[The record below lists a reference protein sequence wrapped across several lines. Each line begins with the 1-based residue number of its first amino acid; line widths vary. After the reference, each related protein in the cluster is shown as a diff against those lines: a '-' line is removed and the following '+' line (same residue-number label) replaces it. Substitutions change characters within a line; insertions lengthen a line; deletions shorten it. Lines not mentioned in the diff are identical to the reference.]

1 MPASNR
7 RAVTGRPGN
16 RYAWTMTTLL
26 VADDHP
32 LFRRALAQAVRD
44 RIAVSAIHEA
54 ATLDQARSALRAEP
68 AIDLLLLDLHM
79 PGSRGL
85 MGLASLRA
93 EFPATA
99 VLMISAH
106 EDPRTVRRALAMG
119 AAGFIPK
126 RADPDQIGKAVA
138 TLLTGGEWLPHGFS
152 GLPGPGGDEDVADDE
167 QLASRL
173 ASLTAQQH
181 RVLELVADGLL
192 NKQIADRLGIQE
204 RTVKAHLTAIFERLE
219 VRNRTQ
225 AGILLRSLDLPDPSR
240 ELP

>member
-1 MPASNR
+1 
-7 RAVTGRPGN
+7 
-16 RYAWTMTTLL
+16 MTALL

-54 ATLDQARSALRAEP
+54 GTLDQARAVLQQQEN
-68 AIDLLLLDLHM
+68 IDLLLLDLHM
-79 PGSRGL
+79 PGSHGL
-85 MGLASLRA
+85 MGLAGLRA

-99 VLMISAH
+99 VVMISAH

-126 RADPDQIGKAVA
+126 STDPDLIGQAVG
-138 TLLTGGEWLPHGFS
+138 TLLAGGEWLPPALAEPLAGS
-152 GLPGPGGDEDVADDE
+152 GSTDDAGD
-167 QLASRL
+167 QLAARL
-173 ASLTAQQH
+173 ANLTAQQH
-181 RVLELVADGLL
+181 RVLALVADGLL

-204 RTVKAHLTAIFERLE
+204 RTVKAHLTAIFERLG

-225 AGILLRSLDLPDPSR
+225 AGILLRSLDLVDPSR